1 MSRKQLFLIIFASS
15 FLSSVVGAS
24 LCLVAKNTNSSE
36 RTLREELEFFSQSL
50 DIIMSNYVTDIETG
64 ELIES
69 SVKGML
75 DRLDPYSVYFDSVE
89 FARMQE
95 NTSGNF
101 GGLGI
106 EIGIRGSVLTVIAPM
121 DNTPAERAGLM
132 AGDQILEIDDE
143 STQGITTE
151 EAVNKLRGVPGTQV
165 KIRILHP
172 GQTEP
177 LDIAI
182 TREIIHLKS
191 VPYAEIIDGTEIGY
205 IRLSN
210 FYNDAGMEVSDAV
223 RTLAESGAN
232 KFILD
237 LRGNPGGLLRE
248 AIDISNVFLPKGST
262 VVSTNGRVGRNR
274 FFSENEPISPASPLI
289 VLVNFSSAS
298 ASEIVGGAIQDH
310 DRGLIMGSRTYGK
323 GSVQSIFPLY
333 SGTRGAIKLTT
344 SRYYTPSG
352 RLIDAGHSRTK
363 SQIENGVSLADS
375 GPYVTVGPLKRNVF
389 GGGGIYPDFLYYSS
403 LLTDEEIDLSTKG
416 IYFTYAMEYSLKH
429 PSIPLDFVISD
440 ADMENFYRLAADS
453 GIYIGETTPEE
464 VRKNIISQLRIT
476 IATTMFGADGR
487 YYESLKSDEAVE
499 IAVRLLRETSSM
511 RDIFGVAENH
521 LHWQVI
527 DERALAYEDSIR
539 AIIDE

>member
-1 MSRKQLFLIIFASS
+1 MSKRQFFIIIFLSS
-15 FLSSVVGAS
+15 FLSSLFGAS
-24 LCLVAKNTNSSE
+24 LCLFAKNTTYPP
-36 RTLREELEFFSQSL
+36 RTIREELEFFSQSL
-50 DIIMSNYVTDIETG
+50 DIIMSNYVTDIPVG

-75 DRLDPYSVYFDSVE
+75 ERLDPYSVYFDSVE

-106 EIGIRGSVLTVIAPM
+106 EIGIRGTVLTVIAPM
-121 DNTPAERAGLM
+121 DNTPAERAGLV
-132 AGDQILEIDDE
+132 AGDQILEIDGE
-143 STQGITTE
+143 STEGITTE
-151 EAVNKLRGVPGTQV
+151 EAVNKLRGIPGTQV

-172 GQTEP
+172 GQSEP
-177 LDIAI
+177 VDITI
-182 TREIIHLKS
+182 TREIIHLNS
-191 VPYAEIIDGTEIGY
+191 VPYAEMIPGTDIGY

-210 FYNDAGMEVSDAV
+210 FYSDAGKEVYDAV
-223 RTLAESGAN
+223 KTLSENGAK

-248 AIDISNVFLPKGST
+248 SIDISNIFLPKGST
-262 VVSTNGRVGRNR
+262 IVSTNGRAGRNR
-274 FFSENEPISPASPLI
+274 FFSEREPLSPSSPLI

-298 ASEIVGGAIQDH
+298 ASEIIGGAIQDH

-333 SGTRGAIKLTT
+333 RGSRGAIKLTT

-363 SQIENGVSLADS
+363 SQIENNISLADS
-375 GPYVTVGPLKRNVF
+375 GPYVTVGPLRRNVC
-389 GGGGIYPDFLYYSS
+389 GGGGIYPDFLFYSS
-403 LLTDEEIDLSTKG
+403 LLSDEELSLVRMG
-416 IYFTYAMEYSLKH
+416 LYFTFATEYTLENPSL
-429 PSIPLDFVISD
+429 SRDFELSRSDLDR
-440 ADMENFYRLAADS
+440 FYLLAADS
-453 GIYIGETTPEE
+453 GIFIDESTPEE
-464 VRKNIISQLRIT
+464 IRKNIISQLRIT
-476 IATTMFGADGR
+476 IATSSFGADGR

-499 IAVRLLRETSSM
+499 VAVRLLKETESM
-511 RDIFGVAENH
+511 RDIFTVAQNRLE
-521 LHWQVI
+521 WQRI

-539 AIIDE
+539 SIIDE